1 MNFRGILRLNVDENQ
16 SLIDTTTVTKKKPQP
31 FRKLSISSNLG
42 AQSRYVVLLHTTCN
56 DL

>member
-1 MNFRGILRLNVDENQ
+1 MNFRGILRLNVDENH